1 MPATEEKARISF
13 RTDPKLKED
22 ATKVLADMQ
31 LDLTTA
37 FNLFLDQV
45 VKQNKLPFEVTNE
58 TAEQKEL
65 RELRASVERGVLQAR
80 AGEGIDARD
89 YLAQLKAK
97 KAEMLNEAL

>member
-1 MPATEEKARISF
+1 MSIIDEKARVSF
-13 RTDPKLKED
+13 RTDAKLKEE

-58 TAEQKEL
+58 TAEERKI
-65 RELRASVERGVLQAR
+65 REIRREVEKGILEAR
-80 AGEGIDARD
+80 AGTGINARD
-89 YLAQLKAK
+89 YRKQLETKKAQL
-97 KAEMLNEAL
+97 LNG